1 MNDEHPT
8 LCGAL
13 RKRADCEEFQ
23 KDFRGQSIQAVICH
37 VEFNTGRCK
46 AIDGGKQSLC
56 DTLCVS
62 LGLLTVTYRL
72 SLLNGQGDK
81 LG

>member
-1 MNDEHPT
+1 MNDDHPT

-37 VEFNTGRCK
+37 AEFNTGRCK
-46 AIDGGKQSLC
+46 AIDGGKQS
-56 DTLCVS
+56 V
-62 LGLLTVTYRL
+62 
-72 SLLNGQGDK
+72 
-81 LG
+81 